1 MNIEIKILGTKQAM
15 NIWTLAEAV
24 VDGRTYKIQMVRF
37 DEPSKYG
44 VRRGRI
50 RGGAGAERSAGRG
63 GDVLGRCS
71 GTRRREG
78 ASRRRELGL
87 RVPGDVHDADLA
99 GGADSSDVA
108 ALDGVWGDAA
118 LR

>member
-1 MNIEIKILGTKQAM
+1 M
-15 NIWTLAEAV
+15 
-24 VDGRTYKIQMVRF
+24 
-37 DEPSKYG
+37 
-44 VRRGRI
+44 
-50 RGGAGAERSAGRG
+50 
-63 GDVLGRCS
+63 LGRCS

-118 LR
+118 LRRAAGRGARVRHGAGVRGLLPFFGAGRARGFFDAAPGHASARPRHASRLRLGAL